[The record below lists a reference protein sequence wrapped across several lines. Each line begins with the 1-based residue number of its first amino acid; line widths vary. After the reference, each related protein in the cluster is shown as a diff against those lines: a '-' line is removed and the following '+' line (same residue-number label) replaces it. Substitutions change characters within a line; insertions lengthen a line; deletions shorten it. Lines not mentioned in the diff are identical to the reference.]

1 MILPLFLAQAVA
13 SPARTP
19 PNPTQARFE
28 ACRAQAQQDPAA
40 AEQEAARWRVAGGGY
55 PARQCE
61 GIALA
66 NEQRWPSAAAA
77 FEEAARGAEV
87 TRDIRT
93 ASYWSQAGNA
103 WLAAGEPVRARAAL
117 DAALAAGTL
126 DGLARGE
133 VRLDRARIAVASA
146 DLAGA
151 RADIDLA
158 LKDAGA
164 DPLAWLLSATLARR
178 MGDLGRAQK
187 DIVEALKRSP
197 DDASVHLERGNI
209 AAARG
214 DKAEAQ
220 AGWREAMQ
228 VQPDSPA
235 AASANRA
242 LQQFED
248 VPAGKPGTS
257 GGR

>member
-1 MILPLFLAQAVA
+1 MILPLLLIQ
-13 SPARTP
+13 SGTEPPAA
-19 PNPTQARFE
+19 TQTRFD
-28 ACRAQAQQDPAA
+28 ACVAQAQQDPAA
-40 AEQEAARWRVAGGGY
+40 AERVAARWRGSGGGY
-55 PARQCE
+55 LARQCE

-66 NEQRWPSAAAA
+66 NEQLWPGAAAA
-77 FEEAARGAEV
+77 FEEAARGAEAKHDL
-87 TRDIRT
+87 RG
-93 ASYWSQAGNA
+93 ANYWSQAGNA
-103 WLAAGEPVRARAAL
+103 WLAAGRTDKARGAL

-133 VRLDRARIAVASA
+133 VRLDRARVLVATG
-146 DLAGA
+146 DLGGA
-151 RADIDLA
+151 RADLDLA

-178 MGDLGRAQK
+178 MGDLGRAQN

-214 DKAEAQ
+214 DAAEAT

-242 LQQFED
+242 LQQFEG
-248 VPAGKPGTS
+248 AEASKPGTPD
-257 GGR
+257 GR